1 MSPNAPPPRSWL
13 ERVSSIVRPL
23 AEPKAPLG
31 SSDAAGLVAER
42 QLLKDAV
49 ARKRRNDAVRNDELN
64 HLRELMRARWAAQER
79 DGLPAPSSG
88 LSGLSTLSPLSSTL
102 QLDAGP
108 GAVRN
113 RTITEIARIESQ
125 MSQHWLQRG
134 LGPEAG
140 GTRIVATRLAQT
152 LERDLSQSQ
161 HLRARSKAAA
171 ALPIDVVTEE
181 HQSTVQQLSAALT
194 EPELAQAAQA
204 FAQGQDAAVERTLRA
219 LLVQKPQS
227 LTARVAAMALLDFF
241 HARGEFEPFDEL
253 AAEFAERF
261 GTPVPRW
268 PTETGRRQPLAGPAG
283 SADPVVPAGAQG
295 PSWVCPL
302 FLDLQAVAALEQIMA
317 APGNPKWLDWTGL
330 LSADLPAAR
339 ALLAQVQG
347 WLQRPLDLRLVGAA
361 VLRRRLKAST
371 PSGRSENDA
380 VWWQLRLALLCLMRR
395 RDEFDLAALDYC
407 VTYGVLPPEWEQPQC
422 RCVSADSLPAAA
434 VAPAHAG
441 AVPPLSP
448 SAAAAGA
455 AEPLAWP
462 DLPAGRA
469 NAQAEF
475 GLTHHADWPAA
486 LTLLPQ
492 AAPALSGNLG
502 AGNADLLGPLDAALA
517 QHPPGAPFILDCRG
531 LLRVDLV
538 AASALMQCLLT
549 ARQRG
554 VAVELHGLSRLLAA
568 YLHTVGLDEI
578 ATLRLRLY

>member
-1 MSPNAPPPRSWL
+1 MSHNATPPRSWL
-13 ERVSSIVRPL
+13 ERLSAVVRPATAPGAL
-23 AEPKAPLG
+23 SEPAG
-31 SSDAAGLVAER
+31 SAGLVAER
-42 QLLKDAV
+42 QLLKEAV

-64 HLRELMRARWAAQER
+64 HLRGLMRSRWAAQER
-79 DGLPAPSSG
+79 EGLPASSSG

-161 HLRARSKAAA
+161 HLRARSQAVA
-171 ALPIDVVTEE
+171 ALPIDVMTEE
-181 HQSTVQQLSAALT
+181 QQSTVQQLSAALT
-194 EPELAQAAQA
+194 EPELTQAAQA
-204 FAQGQDAAVERTLRA
+204 FAQGQDAAVERALRS
-219 LLVQKPQS
+219 LMVQKPLS

-261 GTPVPRW
+261 GAPVPRW
-268 PTETGRRQPLAGPAG
+268 PTESGRRQPLAAPT
-283 SADPVVPAGAQG
+283 ADAAVPAGAQG

-302 FLDLQAVAALEQIMA
+302 FLDLPAVAALEQAMA
-317 APGNPKWLDWTGL
+317 APGTPKWLDWTGL

-407 VTYGVLPPEWEQPQC
+407 VTYGLLPPEWEQPQC
-422 RCVSADSLPAAA
+422 RCLSADSMPAAA
-434 VAPAHAG
+434 AAPARTDA
-441 AVPPLSP
+441 APLSP
-448 SAAAAGA
+448 AATGA
-455 AEPLAWP
+455 ADPLAWP
-462 DLPAGRA
+462 HLPTQQAS
-469 NAQAEF
+469 AQAGF
-475 GLTHHADWPAA
+475 GLTHPADWPAA

-492 AAPALSGNLG
+492 AAPALSGNLD
-502 AGNADLLGPLDAALA
+502 ASNADLLGALDAALA

>member
-407 VTYGVLPPEWEQPQC
+407 VTYGVLPPEWGQPQC

-434 VAPAHAG
+434 AAPARAG

-448 SAAAAGA
+448 SAAATGA

-469 NAQAEF
+469 SAQAEF
-475 GLTHHADWPAA
+475 GLTHHVDWPAA

-492 AAPALSGNLG
+492 TTPALSGNVG
-502 AGNADLLGPLDAALA
+502 ASNADLLGALDAALA

>member
-64 HLRELMRARWAAQER
+64 HLRGLMRARWAAQER

-219 LLVQKPQS
+219 LMVQKPQS

-241 HARGEFEPFDEL
+241 HARGEVEPFDEL
-253 AAEFAERF
+253 AAEFADRF

-268 PTETGRRQPLAGPAG
+268 PTEAGRVLQPSTQTEPSGTQDG
-283 SADPVVPAGAQG
+283 
-295 PSWVCPL
+295 SWVCPL
-302 FLDLQAVAALEQIMA
+302 FLDLQAVAALEQTMA
-317 APGNPKWLDWTGL
+317 APGSPKWLDWTGL

-339 ALLAQVQG
+339 ALLVLVQG

-407 VTYGVLPPEWEQPQC
+407 VTYGVLPPEWGQPQC

-434 VAPAHAG
+434 AAPARAG

-448 SAAAAGA
+448 SAAATGA

-462 DLPAGRA
+462 DLLAGRA
-469 NAQAEF
+469 NTQAEF

-492 AAPALSGNLG
+492 AAPALSGNL
-502 AGNADLLGPLDAALA
+502 AASNADLLGALDAALA

>member
-407 VTYGVLPPEWEQPQC
+407 VTYGVLPPEWGQPQC

>member
-1 MSPNAPPPRSWL
+1 M
-13 ERVSSIVRPL
+13 
-23 AEPKAPLG
+23 
-31 SSDAAGLVAER
+31 
-42 QLLKDAV
+42 

-64 HLRELMRARWAAQER
+64 HLRELMRARWAAHER

-88 LSGLSTLSPLSSTL
+88 LSDLSTLSPLSSSL
-102 QLDAGP
+102 QLDVGP
-108 GAVRN
+108 GAFRN
-113 RTITEIARIESQ
+113 RTINEIARIESQ

-140 GTRIVATRLAQT
+140 GARIVSTRLAQT
-152 LERDLSQSQ
+152 LERDLSQSK
-161 HLRARSKAAA
+161 HLRARAKPAA
-171 ALPIDVVTEE
+171 ALPIDVVTED
-181 HQSTVQQLSAALT
+181 QPFTVQELSAALS
-194 EPELAQAAQA
+194 EPELTQAAQA
-204 FAQGQDAAVERTLRA
+204 FALGKDAAVERALRA
-219 LLVQKPQS
+219 LMVQKPLS
-227 LTARVAAMALLDFF
+227 LAARVAAMALLDFF
-241 HARGEFEPFDEL
+241 HARGEVEPFDEL
-253 AAEFAERF
+253 AAEFADRF

-268 PTETGRRQPLAGPAG
+268 PTEAGRVLQPSTQTEPSGTQDG
-283 SADPVVPAGAQG
+283 
-295 PSWVCPL
+295 SWVCPL
-302 FLDLQAVAALEQIMA
+302 FLDLQAVAALEQTMA
-317 APGNPKWLDWTGL
+317 APGSPKWLDWTGL

-339 ALLAQVQG
+339 ALLVLVQG
-347 WLQRPLDLRLVGAA
+347 WLQRPLDLRMVGAA

-407 VTYGVLPPEWEQPQC
+407 VTYGVLPPEWGQPQC
-422 RCVSADSLPAAA
+422 RCVPADSLPAAA
-434 VAPAHAG
+434 AAPARAG

-448 SAAAAGA
+448 SAATTGA

-462 DLPAGRA
+462 DLLAGRA
-469 NAQAEF
+469 NTQAEF

-492 AAPALSGNLG
+492 AAPALSGNL
-502 AGNADLLGPLDAALA
+502 AASNADLLGALDAALA

>member
-42 QLLKDAV
+42 QLLKDEV

-64 HLRELMRARWAAQER
+64 HLRELMRARWAAHER

-108 GAVRN
+108 GAVRS

-204 FAQGQDAAVERTLRA
+204 FALGKDAAVERALRA
-219 LLVQKPQS
+219 LMVQKPLS
-227 LTARVAAMALLDFF
+227 LAARVAAMALLDFF
-241 HARGEFEPFDEL
+241 HARGEVEPFDEL
-253 AAEFAERF
+253 AAEFADRF

-268 PTETGRRQPLAGPAG
+268 PTEAGRVLQPSTQTEPSGTQDG
-283 SADPVVPAGAQG
+283 
-295 PSWVCPL
+295 SWVCPL
-302 FLDLQAVAALEQIMA
+302 FLDLQAVAALEQTMA
-317 APGNPKWLDWTGL
+317 APGSPKWLDWTGL

-339 ALLAQVQG
+339 ALLVLVQG

-407 VTYGVLPPEWEQPQC
+407 VTYGVLPPEWVQPQC
-422 RCVSADSLPAAA
+422 RCVAADSLPTAAA
-434 VAPAHAG
+434 GTASARAEAAP
-441 AVPPLSP
+441 PQPL
-448 SAAAAGA
+448 AAGA
-455 AEPLAWP
+455 AAALEPLAWP
-462 DLPAGRA
+462 DLPAERA

-492 AAPALSGNLG
+492 AAPALSGNL
-502 AGNADLLGPLDAALA
+502 AASNADLLGALDAALA

>member
-42 QLLKDAV
+42 QLLKDEV

-64 HLRELMRARWAAQER
+64 HLRGLMRARWAAQER

-219 LLVQKPQS
+219 LMVQKPLS
-227 LTARVAAMALLDFF
+227 LAARVAAMALLDFF
-241 HARGEFEPFDEL
+241 HARGEVEPFDEL
-253 AAEFAERF
+253 AAEFADRF

-268 PTETGRRQPLAGPAG
+268 PTEAGRVLQPSTQTEPSGTQDG
-283 SADPVVPAGAQG
+283 
-295 PSWVCPL
+295 SWVCPL
-302 FLDLQAVAALEQIMA
+302 FLDLQAVAALEQTMA
-317 APGNPKWLDWTGL
+317 APGSPKWLDWTGL

-339 ALLAQVQG
+339 ALLVLVQG

-407 VTYGVLPPEWEQPQC
+407 VTYGVLPPEWGQPQC

-434 VAPAHAG
+434 AAPARAG

-448 SAAAAGA
+448 SAAATGA

-462 DLPAGRA
+462 DLLAGRA
-469 NAQAEF
+469 NTQAEF

-492 AAPALSGNLG
+492 AAPALSGNL
-502 AGNADLLGPLDAALA
+502 AASNADLLGALDAALV
-517 QHPPGAPFILDCRG
+517 QHPPGTPFILDCRG

-568 YLHTVGLDEI
+568 YLHTVGINEV
-578 ATLRLRLY
+578 ATLRLRQY